1 MAILL
6 NLVKSIG
13 LTEND
18 NFAESSPPQ
27 RIIVWPVHSMHGA
40 AVLVPPTSWS
50 ISIAW
55 QSIKRL
61 PLG

>member
-1 MAILL
+1 MSEA
-6 NLVKSIG
+6 VG

-40 AVLVPPTSWS
+40 AVLVP
-50 ISIAW
+50 
-55 QSIKRL
+55 L
-61 PLG
+61 PLAGPSPLHGSP